1 MSTKIKNGVS
11 FILRSSATGQKSLLT
26 LLPHSS
32 FKAILQSLNA
42 IVRASGHTPAAA
54 PSLFRTSLQTGTIP
68 PATRLGHRWSHKHI
82 FGMVALAL
90 ILAGSAFGQTTTGSI
105 FGTVTD
111 QNDSV
116 ITGSMITATDNK
128 TGITRTTQSNESGNY
143 LFPSMPAG
151 DYTVSA
157 QANGFGTAIQK
168 GLHVDV
174 NQSANAT
181 FKLSVGGTTQSV
193 TVTSGSTLVDTRES
207 QLGETVDQKRIEDL
221 PLNGRDVYSLVQ
233 LIPGVTSYG
242 AQSAGGNQY
251 GTTFS
256 VNGTRTNQDSFYL
269 DGAFDTSLFI
279 TGGNLIPNPDALQE
293 FRLLT
298 NNFDAEYGRFPGGVV
313 NVITRSGGNAFHGS
327 VYDYFRNS
335 ALNLKNYF
343 NTTITPLKQ
352 NQFGAT
358 IGGPIAHDKAFFFG
372 SYEGLRIVTPTII
385 ASNSLVTPTP
395 AEAGGNFSAL
405 SPSQQP
411 MVSPGV
417 PYSCNGVR
425 GVICP
430 NLLDPVAQNILKSV
444 PLANP
449 TTGLTP
455 QQSASGNTT
464 ANQYLVRIDYQ
475 LANTH
480 QISGTFFQ
488 SKSNNTNPNQGG
500 NQILSYSGGMST
512 DNQTNVAIS
521 DVWTIS
527 PNKLNTFRPFYTLNH
542 LNLANLY
549 SGNTWSD
556 LGSQVGLGALPA
568 TQPQIAI
575 NGYWT
580 MGMGSGGPD
589 NLHQQSFGAEDTFD
603 WSLGNHSIKLGGSF
617 FWNRYAEQGEYLGTG
632 EATFTGFATGNALA
646 DFLLGRANSF
656 RQNNGAS
663 HSLHNPAPALF
674 AQDDWR
680 ITHRLT
686 LNLGVRWEVFAPFS
700 GQNNFGTFVPFA
712 QSTRFPTAPLG
723 LLTSGDPGVPDGIM
737 KTQWRAFSPRV
748 GFAYDVFGTGL
759 TSLRGGY
766 GIFYA
771 SRAVS
776 LTTNP
781 EQQPFILDNTIA
793 NTPNLVTPYAPNSD
807 PFPYVVNLQNPTF
820 HSGGTISGL
829 PPNASSPYVQ
839 EYNLTLEQQFGQ
851 DWGLRLAYVGSVSR
865 KFYLSRDENAPTYVP
880 GASTS
885 TDGLNSRRPY
895 QPTPTSYVF
904 GAIVEN
910 DPAGNASY
918 NALQATLTRR
928 FTHGFSLLA
937 SYVWAK
943 SIDISSV
950 DPSNITLTL
959 SNQTNIS
966 ADRARSNYDVPQRF
980 VASYLWNTPTV
991 KRFGFVGKDILSNWQ
1006 LNGITT
1012 LSTGS
1017 PFTVTSGVDSN
1028 LDSIL
1033 TDRPNTIGN
1042 PSLGGGRSRTDK
1054 IHEFFNTAAFAQVP
1068 ANVPYGN
1075 TRRNSIVGPGLINTD
1090 FSAFK
1095 NIPVWKES
1103 FVQFRA
1109 EFFNLFNNVNL
1120 ANPNGVLTSPLFGQ
1134 ISGSANARIIQFAL
1148 KYNF

>member
-1 MSTKIKNGVS
+1 MSIDKNEKAFVNLPSNVTG
-11 FILRSSATGQKSLLT
+11 SSSYAQFPAASPTSRPFSHLA
-26 LLPHSS
+26 SS
-32 FKAILQSLNA
+32 FTSYLN
-42 IVRASGHTPAAA
+42 RMGTPAAS
-54 PSLFRTSLQTGTIP
+54 PSGDTMLSGTTISPRKQWSL
-68 PATRLGHRWSHKHI
+68 RSL
-82 FGMVALAL
+82 LAL
-90 ILAGSAFGQTTTGSI
+90 IALAVMFTGTVFAQTTTGSI

-111 QNDSV
+111 QSDGV
-116 ITGSMITATDNK
+116 IGGSTITATDMK
-128 TGITRTTQSNESGNY
+128 TGISRTTQSNDSGNY
-143 LFPSMPAG
+143 SFPSVPAG

-157 QANGFGTAIQK
+157 QAQGFGTETQK

-181 FKLSVGGTTQSV
+181 FRLSIGSTTESV

-233 LIPGVTSYG
+233 LIPGVTSYS

-358 IGGPIAHDKAFFFG
+358 IGGPILHDKAFFFG

-385 ASNSLVTPTP
+385 ASNSLITPTP
-395 AEAGGNFSAL
+395 AEARGDFSAL
-405 SPSQQP
+405 SPGQQP

-417 PYSCNGVR
+417 PYSCNGVQ

-430 NLLDPVAQNILKSV
+430 NLLDPVSQNILKSV
-444 PLANP
+444 PLADPN
-449 TTGLTP
+449 TGLTP

-464 ANQYLVRIDYQ
+464 ANQYLARIDYQ
-475 LANTH
+475 LGSKH
-480 QISGTFFQ
+480 QLSGTFFQ
-488 SKSNNTNPNQGG
+488 SRSNNTNPNQGG

-512 DNQTNVAIS
+512 DNQTNIAIS

-527 PNKLNTFRPFYTLNH
+527 ANKLNTFRPFYTLNH
-542 LNLANLY
+542 LNLTNLY

-589 NLHQQSFGAEDTFD
+589 DLHQQSFGAEDTFD
-603 WSLGNHSIKLGGSF
+603 WSLGNHSVKFGGSY

-632 EATFTGFATGNALA
+632 EATFTGFATGNALS
-646 DFLLGRANSF
+646 DFLLGRANTF

-686 LNLGVRWEVFAPFS
+686 LDLGVRWEVFAPFV
-700 GQNNFGTFVPFA
+700 GQKNFGTFVPFE
-712 QSTRFPTAPLG
+712 QSTRFPSAPLG
-723 LLTSGDPGVPDGIM
+723 LLTVGDPGVPDGIV
-737 KTQWRAFSPRV
+737 KTQWKAFSPRV
-748 GFAYDVFGTGL
+748 GFAYDVFGSGL

-781 EQQPFILDNTIA
+781 EQQPFILDNTIGD
-793 NTPNLVTPYAPNSD
+793 TPNLVTPYGPNGD

-820 HSGGTISGL
+820 HSGGTLSGI

-851 DWGLRLAYVGSVSR
+851 AWGLRVAYVGSLSR
-865 KFYLSRDENAPTYVP
+865 KFYVSRDENEPAYVP
-880 GASTS
+880 GASVS
-885 TDGLNSRRPY
+885 TDGLNARRPY
-895 QPTPTSYVF
+895 QPTPSSYVF

-910 DPAGNASY
+910 DPAGNATY

-937 SYVWAK
+937 SYVWSK
-943 SIDISSV
+943 SIDITSV

-959 SNQTNIS
+959 SNQNDIS
-966 ADRARSNYDVPQRF
+966 ADRARSDYDVPQRF
-980 VASYLWNTPTV
+980 VASYLWSTPTV
-991 KRFGFVGKDILSNWQ
+991 HRYGIIGKDILSNWQ

-1017 PFTVTSGVDSN
+1017 PFTITSGVDSN
-1028 LDSIL
+1028 LDSVL
-1033 TDRPNTIGN
+1033 TDRPNTVGN
-1042 PSLGGGRSRTDK
+1042 PLLDGGRSRTAK
-1054 IHEFFNTAAFAQVP
+1054 IHQFFNTTAFAQVP
-1068 ANVPYGN
+1068 ASVPYGN
-1075 TRRNSIVGPGLINTD
+1075 TRRNSLVGPGTINTD

-1095 NIPVWKES
+1095 NIPVFKES
-1103 FVQFRA
+1103 FLQFRA

-1120 ANPNGVLTSPLFGQ
+1120 TNPNGTLTSPLFGQ

>member
-1 MSTKIKNGVS
+1 MKIRNG
-11 FILRSSATGQKSLLT
+11 AQ
-26 LLPHSS
+26 
-32 FKAILQSLNA
+32 
-42 IVRASGHTPAAA
+42 
-54 PSLFRTSLQTGTIP
+54 TSLSSLALSLCVSQTLTHP
-68 PATRLGHRWSHKHI
+68 PAGGLLLRAEPLRARMRARNSGACRI
-82 FGMVALAL
+82 LPALLALCVAL
-90 ILAGSAFGQTTTGSI
+90 LAGTALGQTTTGSI
-105 FGTVTD
+105 FGTVAD
-111 QNDSV
+111 Q
-116 ITGSMITATDNK
+116 TGSVVANATITATDVA
-128 TGITRTTQSNESGNY
+128 TGISRTTQSNASGNY
-143 LFPSMPAG
+143 LFPSVLAG
-151 DYTVSA
+151 DYTVVA
-157 QANGFGTAIQK
+157 QAKGFGTETEK

-181 FKLSVGGTTQSV
+181 FKLAVGSESESV

-233 LIPGVTSYG
+233 LVPGITSYS
-242 AQSAGGNQY
+242 AQTAGGNQY

-313 NVITRSGGNAFHGS
+313 NVITRSGGNAFHGA

-352 NQFGAT
+352 NQFGGT
-358 IGGPIAHDKAFFFG
+358 FGGPIIHHKAFFFG

-385 ASNSLVTPTP
+385 ASQSLSTPTP
-395 AEAGGNFSAL
+395 AEAMGNFSAL
-405 SPSQQP
+405 NPKQYP
-411 MVSPGV
+411 MISAGV
-417 PYSCNGVR
+417 PYSCNGVQ

-444 PLANP
+444 PMADP
-449 TTGLTP
+449 ASGLTP
-455 QQSASGNTT
+455 QQSASGNTS
-464 ANQYLVRIDYQ
+464 ANQYLIRIDYQ
-475 LANTH
+475 VTPNH
-480 QISGTFFQ
+480 QVSGTFFQ
-488 SKSNNTNPNQGG
+488 SLSNHTNPGQGG
-500 NQILSYSGGMST
+500 NQILAYSGGVTT
-512 DNQTNVAIS
+512 DNQTNVALS

-527 PNKLNTFRPFYTLNH
+527 ANKLNTFRPFYTLSH
-542 LNLANLY
+542 TNLTNLY
-549 SGNTWSD
+549 NNNTWNE
-556 LGSQVGLGALPA
+556 LGSQIGLGALPA
-568 TQPQIAI
+568 TQPQISI

-617 FWNRYAEQGEYLGTG
+617 FWSRYAEQGEYLGTG
-632 EATFTGFATGNALA
+632 AATFTGFATGNALA
-646 DFLLGRANSF
+646 DFLLGRANTF

-663 HSLHNPAPALF
+663 HSLHEPAPALF

-680 ITHRLT
+680 ITRRLT
-686 LNLGVRWEVFAPFS
+686 LDLGLRWEVYAPFS
-700 GQNNFGTFVPFA
+700 GQNNFGTFVPFV
-712 QSTRFPTAPLG
+712 QSQRFPAAPLG

-737 KTQWRAFSPRV
+737 KTQWNALSPRV
-748 GFAYDVFGTGL
+748 GFAYDLFGNGT

-781 EQQPFILDNTIA
+781 EQQPFILDNTIGA
-793 NTPNLVTPYAPNSD
+793 TPNLVAPYGPNAD
-807 PFPYVVNLQNPTF
+807 PFPYVVNLQHPSF

-839 EYNLTLEQQFGQ
+839 EYNLTMERQLGQ
-851 DWGLRLAYVGSVSR
+851 AWGLRLAYVGSVSR
-865 KFYLSRDENAPTYVP
+865 KFFLSRDENAPAYVP

-885 TDGLNSRRPY
+885 TAGLNARRPY
-895 QPTPTSYVF
+895 EPTPSTYVF
-904 GAIVEN
+904 GSIVEN
-910 DPAGNASY
+910 DPANNASY

-928 FTHGFSLLA
+928 FNHGFSLLA
-937 SYVWAK
+937 SYVWSK
-943 SIDISSV
+943 SIDIASA

-959 SNQTNIS
+959 SNQNNIS
-966 ADRARSNYDVPQRF
+966 ADRALSNYDVPQHF
-980 VASYLWNTPTV
+980 VASYLWETPIV
-991 KRFGFVGKDILSNWQ
+991 RRFGFLGTDVMSNWQ

-1012 LSTGS
+1012 LSTGQ

-1028 LDSIL
+1028 LDGTF

-1042 PSLGGGRSRTDK
+1042 PSLGGGRSRSQK

-1068 ANVPYGN
+1068 AGVPYGN
-1075 TRRNSIVGPGLINTD
+1075 TGRNSLIGPGLVNTD
-1090 FSAFK
+1090 FSGFK
-1095 NIPVWKES
+1095 NIPAWKES
-1103 FVQFRA
+1103 YFQFRA

-1120 ANPNGVLTSPLFGQ
+1120 SNPNAVLTSPLYGK